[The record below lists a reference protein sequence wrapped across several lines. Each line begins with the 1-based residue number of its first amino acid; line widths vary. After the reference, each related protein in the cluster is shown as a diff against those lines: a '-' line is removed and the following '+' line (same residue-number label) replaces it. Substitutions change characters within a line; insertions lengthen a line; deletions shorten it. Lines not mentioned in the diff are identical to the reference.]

1 VIAGRPVQAAAGAR
15 VAPRPL
21 QRRVERAEA
30 FTYKHKRWLASQPAP
45 ATATLKALA
54 GQFARSGT
62 EGLESPQVFDTPEV
76 TRAGGLPALKAFGQP
91 ADIPRQ
97 TKERLFAA

>member
-1 VIAGRPVQAAAGAR
+1 MSWPVEPRFGADDTVVC
-15 VAPRPL
+15 VA
-21 QRRVERAEA
+21 
-30 FTYKHKRWLASQPAP
+30 TCTDT

-62 EGLESPQVFDTPEV
+62 DGLESPQVFDTPDV
-76 TRAGGLPALKAFGQP
+76 ARAGGLPALKAFGQP
-91 ADIPRQ
+91 ADILRQ